1 MEFRTIDEIRHEAT
15 VTTSVPDKMSRRQ
28 RFERWAAILDHCP
41 HRHLTTLPRIEFRSQ
56 RDRAQMRA
64 DYSPLAIAY
73 GDPILRAEGLRS
85 DQLGD
90 AMSFFEL
97 SGSEAHYLL
106 CDCYYGS
113 AIAADVLAT
122 RLRWLA
128 TQLRLCDLWAKIRA
142 AIGWA

>member
-1 MEFRTIDEIRHEAT
+1 MEYRTIDEIRHEAT
-15 VTTSVPDKMSRRQ
+15 VMPSAPPKLSRRG
-28 RFERWAAILDHCP
+28 RLERWAAALDRCQ
-41 HRHLTTLPRIEFRSQ
+41 HRHLTALPRIEFRPL
-56 RDRAQMRA
+56 RERVEMRA
-64 DYSPLAIAY
+64 DYSPLAVAY
-73 GDPILRAEGLRS
+73 NDPILRAEGLRS

-128 TQLRLCDLWAKIRA
+128 AQLRFRDVWAIIRN
-142 AIGWA
+142 AIGWV